1 MKMNRLT
8 TLIMIAMVLGVIVG
22 YACNTMAG
30 GPAAAKEIA
39 GYFGILTD
47 IFLRLIKMIIAP
59 LVFAT
64 LVVGLAGMGDSK
76 TVGRI
81 GAKALGW
88 FVAASLCSLALG
100 LIFANLLQP
109 GANLGVPLPELGS
122 AVGLKTSALNL
133 KDFITHVFPKNFFEA
148 MAANEIL
155 QILVFAVFFGLALG
169 HLHNQAARSLVNT
182 MEEVV
187 HVMLKVTDYVMRF
200 APIGVFG
207 AVAGIITTQGLGMLV
222 VFGKLLA
229 SFYIALAVLWLVLIA
244 AGYFVLGK
252 EVFRLLKLVR
262 SPMLLGFSTASSESA
277 YPKLMEQL
285 EKFGVK
291 DRITGFVLPLG
302 YSFNLDGSML
312 YCAFAALFIGQAYGI
327 DLSLGTQI
335 TMLLVLMISSK
346 GVAGVPRS
354 SLVVVAAV
362 LPMFGLPEAGLLL
375 ILGIDHFLDMGRTA
389 TNVLG
394 NAIATAVVAK
404 WENGIDPVDESL
416 AEIDETHCR
425 CWRRSGSCQRRLTT
439 PGSWGSASPLGRTL
453 LRPGTIRAGS
463 FFLGITNDYRLVHP
477 RARRLLRRHGRCR
490 GRRRRPDPDSGTA
503 GQFPQTAIPTL
514 FGTNKVSSI
523 AGTGAAL
530 WRYARAVRIPWF
542 VVLPATVAALI
553 GAWGGAALVAW
564 IPRETMR
571 PMVVVHDRRRA
582 LHLHEEGS
590 RPAVKRV
597 LNRPR
602 DRWKR
607 RAVRPGHRRLRRL
620 LRPGHRQLPDLRLR
634 SPVRHGFRPGPRP
647 APRSSISPPTSRRLP
662 SSPATARF
670 SGRSA

>member
-8 TLIMIAMVLGVIVG
+8 TMIMIAMVLGVIVG
-22 YACNTMAG
+22 YACNTLAG
-30 GPAAAKEIA
+30 SPAEAKEIA
-39 GYFGILTD
+39 SYFGILTD

-64 LVVGLAGMGDSK
+64 LVVGLSGMGDSK

-88 FVAASLCSLALG
+88 FVVASLCSLTLG

-109 GANLGVPLPELGS
+109 GTNLGIPLPEVGS

-133 KDFITHVFPKNFFEA
+133 KDFITHVFPRNFFEA

-155 QILVFAVFFGLALG
+155 QILVFSVFFGLALG
-169 HLHNQAARSLVNT
+169 HLHNQAARSLVST

-207 AVAGIITTQGLGMLV
+207 AVAGIITTQGLGMLA
-222 VFGKLLA
+222 VFGKLLM

-252 EVFRLLKLVR
+252 EIFRLLKLVR

-312 YCAFAALFIGQAYGI
+312 YCAFAALFIAQTYGI
-327 DLSLGTQI
+327 DLSLGMQI

-362 LPMFGLPEAGLLL
+362 MPMFGLPEAGLLL

-404 WENGIDPVDESL
+404 WENGIDPVDAAL
-416 AEIDETHCR
+416 AEVDEA
-425 CWRRSGSCQRRLTT
+425 L
-439 PGSWGSASPLGRTL
+439 PVLDD
-453 LRPGTIRAGS
+453 
-463 FFLGITNDYRLVHP
+463 GIVP
-477 RARRLLRRHGRCR
+477 
-490 GRRRRPDPDSGTA
+490 
-503 GQFPQTAIPTL
+503 
-514 FGTNKVSSI
+514 
-523 AGTGAAL
+523 
-530 WRYARAVRIPWF
+530 
-542 VVLPATVAALI
+542 VAA
-553 GAWGGAALVAW
+553 
-564 IPRETMR
+564 T
-571 PMVVVHDRRRA
+571 
-582 LHLHEEGS
+582 
-590 RPAVKRV
+590 
-597 LNRPR
+597 
-602 DRWKR
+602 
-607 RAVRPGHRRLRRL
+607 
-620 LRPGHRQLPDLRLR
+620 
-634 SPVRHGFRPGPRP
+634 
-647 APRSSISPPTSRRLP
+647 
-662 SSPATARF
+662 
-670 SGRSA
+670 